1 MYAATKNRRCIEYD
15 HCDDEEERMRFSV
28 DNDFVR
34 VYYDPP
40 GASDLHLLC
49 VKNVEFTVLRS
60 HHEKDVIQGKTS
72 VVIADL
78 DVSVTN
84 SAALESLMRLEDALR
99 EGVQKLC
106 HVENRV
112 LLHRVRFAR
121 NANKNNNKISDVV
134 TRLRFLNGRNGT
146 HILEGLREND
156 TATAN
161 IALMGLKLSCGDV
174 LPVWR
179 ATYVDAP
186 SSETDAP
193 PSSETVAPPP
203 STVAP
208 PPSTVAP
215 PPSTVAP
222 PPSTVAPPAYA
233 TVAHS
238 SPTDVSIVPDVHEDE
253 IPEEEDMRAS
263 DADHNFDKYDA
274 HRVQI
279 MDEDKETL
287 FRNLRDDLVRGI
299 DSRLDQLR
307 IRL

>member
-1 MYAATKNRRCIEYD
+1 MMMYAATKNRRCIEYD

-121 NANKNNNKISDVV
+121 NANKNNAVISDVV

-193 PSSETVAPPP
+193 PSSE
-203 STVAP
+203 
-208 PPSTVAP
+208 
-215 PPSTVAP
+215 TVAP